1 MMRRWFV
8 GLGILALMLAGCQ
21 SEPHVSAT
29 VSNVPLSTQ
38 KVNAQLGE
46 VLVSIA
52 PVSEQQGYMR
62 PEVQALVPMWRESV
76 MDSLTRSQ
84 VFTVGATQKMDVR
97 VKIIQLS
104 QTRNPDLGVSTTA
117 VASYEVIDSAT
128 GEVKWVRGISSSS
141 TVSYQ
146 QEPVQSARDR
156 VSLNRAIQANIAQF
170 VQLYGH
176 GEVEYLRVPEGQ
188 LRIQQ

>member
-1 MMRRWFV
+1 MRRWFV

-84 VFTVGATQKMDVR
+84 VFTVCNQKMDVGQ
-97 VKIIQLS
+97 IIQLS
-104 QTRNPDLGVSTTA
+104 KNVIRTWVSQP
-117 VASYEVIDSAT
+117 
-128 GEVKWVRGISSSS
+128 
-141 TVSYQ
+141 Q
-146 QEPVQSARDR
+146 QLPVMK
-156 VSLNRAIQANIAQF
+156 
-170 VQLYGH
+170 
-176 GEVEYLRVPEGQ
+176 
-188 LRIQQ
+188 

>member
-1 MMRRWFV
+1 M
-8 GLGILALMLAGCQ
+8 
-21 SEPHVSAT
+21 
-29 VSNVPLSTQ
+29 
-38 KVNAQLGE
+38 
-46 VLVSIA
+46 
-52 PVSEQQGYMR
+52 
-62 PEVQALVPMWRESV
+62 
-76 MDSLTRSQ
+76 
-84 VFTVGATQKMDVR
+84 
-97 VKIIQLS
+97 
-104 QTRNPDLGVSTTA
+104 
-117 VASYEVIDSAT
+117 IDSAT

-176 GEVEYLRVPEGQ
+176 GEVEYQRVPEGQ